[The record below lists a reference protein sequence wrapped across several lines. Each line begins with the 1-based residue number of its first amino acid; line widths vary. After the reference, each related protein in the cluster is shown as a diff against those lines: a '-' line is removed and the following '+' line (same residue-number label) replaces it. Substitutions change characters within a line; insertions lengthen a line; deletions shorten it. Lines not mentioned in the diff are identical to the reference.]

1 MRKTGRRGTSIRIFL
16 ADGTPEGLRVV
27 EKSNWTGR
35 ALMTSRTLYPEVRQ
49 REEFE
54 RPAVY
59 LLRGPA
65 EGQGF
70 DSRIYIGEADAAR
83 TRIDSHVRAKDFWT
97 SLILFTSKDENLNKA
112 HVRYLESRL
121 LARAHEAK
129 RAEIDNTNVPQAPA
143 LSEADRADAESFLE
157 DMLLIY
163 PVLGVSAFDL
173 LRKPS
178 RGDPRL
184 LLKGKDTEGEGR
196 ETPEGFVVYEGSLA
210 RADLTPSIQE
220 HYKAA
225 VRLREGL
232 QEQGILVPVPGGLR
246 MTRDYLFGSPSTAA
260 AVLLGRTANG
270 RIEWKDKQAQTLKE
284 IQEEALGKEEAITNE
299 QVDA

>member
-1 MRKTGRRGTSIRIFL
+1 
-16 ADGTPEGLRVV
+16 
-27 EKSNWTGR
+27 
-35 ALMTSRTLYPEVRQ
+35 MTSRAQYPDVRK

-54 RPAVY
+54 RPGVY

-65 EGQGF
+65 EGQSF
-70 DSRIYIGEADAAR
+70 ETRVYIGEADVAR
-83 TRIDSHVRAKDFWT
+83 SRLDSHVRDKDFWT

-129 RAEIDNTNVPQAPA
+129 RAEIDNSNVPQTPA
-143 LSEADRADAESFLE
+143 LSEADKADAESFLE

-173 LRKPS
+173 VRKAS

-184 LLKGKDTEGEGR
+184 LLKGKDAQGEGR

-220 HYKAA
+220 HYQAA

-232 QEQGILVPVPGGLR
+232 QEQGILVPDAGGLR
-246 MTRDYLFGSPSTAA
+246 MARDHLFGSPSTAA

-270 RIEWKDKQAQTLKE
+270 RIEWKDEHGRTLKE
-284 IQEEALGKEEAITNE
+284 IQEEALGKDETAPDKEVEA
-299 QVDA
+299 